1 MSLLNPTLLPQPT
14 TTPACDREDCKAT
27 QNSSVDLVQKVQALT
42 DERDLLRRE
51 LERRLPVLEV
61 QYQEAVSLLERDE
74 LVIQSLTGKVGVTV
88 PSSSWASGCPNCEN
102 HRTSFLNLRNFNA
115 RTASTL
121 RRDLDFI
128 KNKFAAYEEDIKK
141 ERLCNGRLRAHVNYM
156 NTKHAGWEGEMNQAL
171 KADLEKMRQRAE
183 AKEKAISEMEDQS
196 QELEEAQ
203 QQAHELR
210 KELIRTQAMLKTE
223 QERVKAFENTRPGEM
238 QAFHQSQFKDVEH
251 EYTKRENA
259 QLKRKISDLEE
270 QVALERFE
278 VSKYRPGPSIPPELV
293 DRLGEVISIVVED
306 LEELE
311 ENDLYDRFFAT
322 VPANERE
329 NIVSRIYEA
338 CHPGEKLSARDRNL
352 LLEGGSRVCKMSFNE
367 CVKSLGGV
375 YLKRGRYSFWVN
387 VKVRV

>member
-1 MSLLNPTLLPQPT
+1 MSLLNPTLLPSP
-14 TTPACDREDCKAT
+14 TPACDREDCRAT

-42 DERDLLRRE
+42 DERDSLKRE

-61 QYQEAVSLLERDE
+61 QYQEATGLLEREE
-74 LVIQSLTGKVGVTV
+74 LVIQSLTGTVGVSV

-102 HRTSFLNLRNFNA
+102 HRTAFLNLRNFNA

-121 RRDLDFI
+121 RRDLEFI
-128 KNKFAAYEEDIKK
+128 KSKFAAYEEEIKK
-141 ERLCNGRLRAHVNYM
+141 ERLCNGRLRAQVNYM

-171 KADLEKMRQRAE
+171 KAELEKARQQAE

-223 QERVKAFENTRPGEM
+223 QERVKAFESTRPGEM
-238 QAFHQSQFKDVEH
+238 QVYHQSQFKDVEY

-259 QLKRKISDLEE
+259 QLKRKIADLEE
-270 QVALERFE
+270 RSE
-278 VSKYRPGPSIPPELV
+278 VYRPGPSMPPELA
-293 DRLGEVISIVVED
+293 DRLSEVISIVLED
-306 LEELE
+306 LEELG
-311 ENDLYDRFFAT
+311 ENDLYDHFFAA
-322 VPANERE
+322 VPAHERE
-329 NIVSRIYEA
+329 NVVSQIYEA
-338 CHPGEKLSARDRNL
+338 CHPGEKLNARDRAL
-352 LLEGGSRVCKMSFNE
+352 LLDGGSRVCKTSFNE

-387 VKVRV
+387 VKVVGKK